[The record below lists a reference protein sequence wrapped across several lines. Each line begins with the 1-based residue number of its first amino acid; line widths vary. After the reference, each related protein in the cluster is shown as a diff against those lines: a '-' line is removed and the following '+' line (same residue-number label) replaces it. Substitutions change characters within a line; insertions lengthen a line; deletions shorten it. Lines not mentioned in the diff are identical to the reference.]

1 MSSSVSRK
9 MFNAD
14 GCSRCPVGD
23 VNLFESEPY
32 ITKQTGV
39 WPETNPFFIDS
50 IYHLINRNTKL
61 SEGVLFVDFSRDNI
75 AYFINEDWM
84 AGLKKTRMRIVLVI
98 DRFMKPIAQYWYVR
112 YPDIALLPVESEGIT
127 TFLHNLERVLNGE
140 NIVLNGV
147 TSVTENE
154 IFVLRKQIAGES
166 ARTIAFILNCSL
178 KNVYNY
184 HYSLCKKLGDLPNLK
199 KLFINH
205 FHHYY

>member
-84 AGLKKTRMRIVLVI
+84 AGLKNEDAYRAGHRSFHETDRPILVC
-98 DRFMKPIAQYWYVR
+98 QV
-112 YPDIALLPVESEGIT
+112 S
-127 TFLHNLERVLNGE
+127 
-140 NIVLNGV
+140 
-147 TSVTENE
+147 
-154 IFVLRKQIAGES
+154 
-166 ARTIAFILNCSL
+166 
-178 KNVYNY
+178 
-184 HYSLCKKLGDLPNLK
+184 
-199 KLFINH
+199 
-205 FHHYY
+205 

>member
-1 MSSSVSRK
+1 MSSTVSRK

-14 GCSRCPVGD
+14 GCSRCPVDD

-61 SEGVLFVDFSRDNI
+61 SEDVLFVDFSRDNI

-84 AGLKKTRMRIVLVI
+84 VGLKKTRMRIVLVI
-98 DRFMKPIAQYWYVR
+98 DRFMKPIAQYWYAR

-140 NIVLNGV
+140 NIALNGV